1 MKLDGGGNDPAMPA
15 ALLRLLAGWM
25 KEGKKMGVL
34 DLDEIE
40 RREACNVS
48 LPGRGEGDW
57 TGERRM

>member
-1 MKLDGGGNDPAMPA
+1 MEDDLEMLAS
-15 ALLRLLAGWM
+15 LLRLLAGWM

-48 LPGRGEGDW
+48 LPGRQK
-57 TGERRM
+57 R